1 MHVCMYGMLRELCI
15 CVEIESERQD
25 NYYLSLVIMAG
36 ISLTDLRFNET
47 FTIARVASIF
57 SFSFL
62 SDLRELC

>member
-36 ISLTDLRFNET
+36 ISLTDLR
-47 FTIARVASIF
+47 IARVASIF
-57 SFSFL
+57 SFS
-62 SDLRELC
+62 